1 MRSDDGPSVLKTVS
15 LIIVNYNGLHLLK
28 ECLESLRLQTFRDF
42 EIIVVDNASR
52 DGSGEYIAS
61 NFPEIKFI
69 SLPRNI
75 GFAGANNEGLKQA
88 EGEFIALLNN
98 DAEADR
104 DWLRNLADA
113 MSRNPA
119 VGICASK
126 MLVYGTEVIDSAGD
140 GFATNLKGFKRGEGQ
155 PADQYAKEECV
166 FGACAGAALYR
177 KKMLDEI
184 GFFDESFFLL
194 HEDTDLNL
202 RAQLAGWRVL
212 YVPSALVFHKVR
224 SSIGNMSDLAV
235 YYSLRNSEFV
245 RIKNIPLMMFLRCLP
260 LYVVGTILDF
270 LYFSFK
276 HRRPLLFFSAKID
289 AVKMMKMMLGKR
301 RKIMAMKKVN
311 DAYLRSIMSPV
322 WEREFFFRKVRR
334 LFSE

>member
-1 MRSDDGPSVLKTVS
+1 MHATFLKTVS

-52 DGSGEYIAS
+52 DGSGEYIAA
-61 NFPEIKFI
+61 NFPEIKLI

-119 VGICASK
+119 AGICASK

-155 PADQYAKEECV
+155 PADKYISEENV

-245 RIKNIPLMMFLRCLP
+245 RIKNIPLMLFLRCLP
-260 LYVVGTILDF
+260 QFAVGTILDF
-270 LYFSFK
+270 LYFSVK
-276 HRRPLLFFSAKID
+276 YRRPLLFFSAKID

-322 WEREFFFRKVRR
+322 SQWDFFVMKLKK
-334 LFSE
+334 LFSA

>member
-1 MRSDDGPSVLKTVS
+1 MKTVS

-28 ECLESLRLQTFRDF
+28 GCLDSLRLQTFRDF

-52 DGSGEYIAS
+52 DGSGDYIAA
-61 NFPEIKFI
+61 NFPEIKLV
-69 SLPRNI
+69 SLPHNI

-113 MSRNPA
+113 MARNPA

-155 PADQYAKEECV
+155 PADQYSNEEYV

-177 KKMLDEI
+177 KTMLDEI

-202 RAQLAGWRVL
+202 RAQLAGWKVL

-224 SSIGNMSDLAV
+224 SSIGTMSDMAV

-245 RIKNIPLMMFLRCLP
+245 RIKNIPLMLFVRYLP
-260 LYVVGTILDF
+260 LYIAGTILDF
-270 LYFSFK
+270 LYFSLK
-276 HRRPLLFFSAKID
+276 HGKPLLFFKAKID
-289 AVKMMKMMLGKR
+289 VIKMMKIMLGNR
-301 RKIMAMKKVN
+301 SEIMALKKVN
-311 DAYLRSIMSPV
+311 DGYLRGILSPV
-322 WEREFFFRKVRR
+322 LQREFFFSKFRK